1 MNIQRLLLVLAFVI
15 GTAGCSKNTEQ
26 AQQRQVPTVTVA
38 KPLVQNVI
46 EWERYT
52 GRLQPI
58 ETVDIQG
65 QVSGPLKSTHFTE
78 GEIVKE
84 GDLLA
89 TIDPR
94 PFEVAR
100 AKSEAAV
107 RVAEANLK
115 RSNAMLQQAIAQQ
128 NQAISAESFARK
140 RFENAQQAYES
151 NSIAREQVDA
161 RESEYAQAKSQTEA
175 ANANVSSADAE
186 IINSEASILSANA
199 ELENA
204 ELNLEY
210 TQIEAPISG
219 RISRLQVSK
228 GNLIQGGSATGT
240 VIATIV
246 ALDPIYVHIEAAEQD
261 LLKYLRRSTFEERL
275 KSDYRHPLFLSL
287 LDEEGYPHAGQI
299 DFAENRVDQETGTI
313 LIRGIL
319 KNTSIR
325 LIPGMFASIQIPRDL
340 GEQSET
346 MLIPD
351 AAISSDQDQRL
362 VLVVGDESKV
372 YPKPVLLG
380 PIVDGL
386 RVIRSGLTGD
396 EQVIISGL
404 QYVFPGMTVNT
415 TQGLIESVPV
425 DDGLPEIIEPISRDQ
440 WIRLDSSIPTPEA
453 NRLNANQKSGD
464 DV

>member
-1 MNIQRLLLVLAFVI
+1 MNIQRLTCVLVFTMILS
-15 GTAGCSKNTEQ
+15 GCSKNNNQ
-26 AQQRQVPTVTVA
+26 AQQPQTPTVTVA
-38 KPLVQNVI
+38 MPLVQNVI

-65 QVSGPLKSTHFTE
+65 QISGPLQSTHFAE

-89 TIDPR
+89 VIDPR
-94 PFEVAR
+94 PFEVATTK
-100 AKSEAAV
+100 AEAAV
-107 RVAEANLK
+107 RVAEANLQ

-128 NQAISAESFARK
+128 NQAIAAESFAKTRY
-140 RFENAQQAYES
+140 ENAQQAYES

-186 IINSEASILSANA
+186 IINSEASILSAQA

-210 TQIEAPISG
+210 TRIEAPISG

-261 LLKYLRRSTFEERL
+261 LLKYLRQSTFKERL

-325 LIPGMFASIQIPRDL
+325 LIPGMFASIQIPRHL

-351 AAISSDQDQRL
+351 EAISSDQDQRL
-362 VLVVGDESKV
+362 VLVVGEDSIV
-372 YPKPVLLG
+372 YTKPVELG

-386 RVIRSGLTGD
+386 RVIRSGLTGE

-404 QYVFPGMTVNT
+404 QFVFPGMTVNT
-415 TQGLIESVPV
+415 SQGAIESVPEN
-425 DDGLPEIIEPISRDQ
+425 DGLPEFIEPISRDQ
-440 WIRLDSSIPTPEA
+440 WIRHDSSIPTPEA
-453 NRLNANQKSGD
+453 NKLYNDQQPGD